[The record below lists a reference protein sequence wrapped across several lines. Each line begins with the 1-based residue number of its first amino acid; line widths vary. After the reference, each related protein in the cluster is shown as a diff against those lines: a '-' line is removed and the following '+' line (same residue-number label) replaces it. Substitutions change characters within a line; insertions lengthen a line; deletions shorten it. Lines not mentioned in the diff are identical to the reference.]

1 MSWSLKLTGR
11 NLEIV
16 GKNLTR
22 LMWNLLE
29 KKEQLFD
36 RWCSSK
42 KVGSDHEKLR
52 QLILVEEF
60 KWCIILMSGLS

>member
-16 GKNLTR
+16 GRNLTR

-29 KKEQLFD
+29 QNNNY
-36 RWCSSK
+36 
-42 KVGSDHEKLR
+42 
-52 QLILVEEF
+52 LIGGALQR
-60 KWCIILMSGLS
+60 K

>member
-16 GKNLTR
+16 GNNLTR

-29 KKEQLFD
+29 QKNNY
-36 RWCSSK
+36 
-42 KVGSDHEKLR
+42 
-52 QLILVEEF
+52 LIGGVLQR
-60 KWCIILMSGLS
+60 K

>member
-1 MSWSLKLTGR
+1 MTKYKNVFLRLMSWSLKLAGI

-29 KKEQLFD
+29 QKNNY
-36 RWCSSK
+36 
-42 KVGSDHEKLR
+42 
-52 QLILVEEF
+52 LIGRALQR
-60 KWCIILMSGLS
+60 K

>member
-1 MSWSLKLTGR
+1 MFQVTDYAALRLMSWSLKLTGR

-29 KKEQLFD
+29 QKNNYLIGGDLQKKKE
-36 RWCSSK
+36 
-42 KVGSDHEKLR
+42 V
-52 QLILVEEF
+52 LI
-60 KWCIILMSGLS
+60 MQN

>member
-16 GKNLTR
+16 GKNLIR

-29 KKEQLFD
+29 QKNYYGGAFQRK
-36 RWCSSK
+36 
-42 KVGSDHEKLR
+42 
-52 QLILVEEF
+52 
-60 KWCIILMSGLS
+60 